1 MSSDRVGGTGEGQVH
16 PNVRLLEDFYRAQA
30 AFYAGDD
37 DTAAL
42 RGLLADDIAWHV
54 PGRSP
59 IAGHYHGHQQVLGYF
74 AARRARA
81 RATFRVLSRAILAD
95 DQWAVQLADG
105 QLERDGQLRTWQT
118 VGVFR
123 IAGGKIA
130 ECWLVPFD
138 QYRFD
143 ELWS

>member
-1 MSSDRVGGTGEGQVH
+1 MTLPGTCPG
-16 PNVRLLEDFYRAQA
+16 A
-30 AFYAGDD
+30 APSPVTITVTRKSWAISAPAGPH
-37 DTAAL
+37 AK
-42 RGLLADDIAWHV
+42 
-54 PGRSP
+54 
-59 IAGHYHGHQQVLGYF
+59 
-74 AARRARA
+74 
-81 RATFRVLSRAILAD
+81 ATFRVLPRAILAD
-95 DQWAVQLADG
+95 DQQAVHLADG

-138 QYRFD
+138 LYLFD